1 MPRNVYDITVMVM
14 MIVIKEVGRDVT
26 GVCYGRVPGFAN
38 APESKERFHG

>member
-14 MIVIKEVGRDVT
+14 VMMIVIKELGRDVT

-38 APESKERFHG
+38 APES